1 MGNESRSHFVGKEDE
16 NIVPLLS
23 REQLWFLNLSDI
35 VLIWKDSQNLK
46 H

>member
-1 MGNESRSHFVGKEDE
+1 MNPEAILLERKM

-35 VLIWKDSQNLK
+35 VLIWKDNQNLK

>member
-1 MGNESRSHFVGKEDE
+1 MNPGAILLERKM

-23 REQLWFLNLSDI
+23 REQLWFLNLSNI
-35 VLIWKDSQNLK
+35 GLIWKDSQNVK

>member
-1 MGNESRSHFVGKEDE
+1 MNPEAILLERKM